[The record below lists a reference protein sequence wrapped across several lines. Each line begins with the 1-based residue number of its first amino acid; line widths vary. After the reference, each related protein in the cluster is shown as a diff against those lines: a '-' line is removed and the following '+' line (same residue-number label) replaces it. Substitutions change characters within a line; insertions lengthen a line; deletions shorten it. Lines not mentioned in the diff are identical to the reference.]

1 MVVMIVLLP
10 VLPYIEKLNNYSKYL
25 MLLEGDKLLFYSRI
39 EIEFARSLTVTF
51 RTEDVVSVC
60 AS

>member
-25 MLLEGDKLLFYSRI
+25 MLLEGDMLFYSRI